1 MQSYAK
7 KKKIE
12 LVTQKL
18 KLSKIEKDA
27 LKKLV
32 TDLRFS
38 WPDTEFK
45 LFGSK
50 VRGIA
55 DEESDL
61 DVLIILP
68 CDVTPEIRRQII
80 YTVFDINLEFET
92 NISALIVSKIE
103 WKNKPFSLLPIH
115 AFIEGEGIP
124 L

>member
-7 KKKIE
+7 EKKTE
-12 LVTQKL
+12 SVTQKL

-32 TDLRFS
+32 TDLRFA
-38 WPDTEFK
+38 WHDTEFK

-50 VRGIA
+50 VKGIA

-103 WKNKPFSLLPIH
+103 WENKPFSLLPIH
-115 AFIEGEGIP
+115 AFIEEEGIP